1 MGGGGII
8 ILHYSGYNIYC
19 TQTFPHQRERTQKN
33 HKLLSKLYCRT
44 SKGIEVNWHTYL
56 KNDSCST
63 KHEQPNMLGKQELRL
78 PFVPSLLLEPP
89 TDQKSLPPRRATPI
103 FTPRRDGTWKMAKRL
118 PCSASKSRGML
129 RRNLFGSAK
138 SSFQS
143 SSGGFRLKM
152 ILGILQK
159 NSLYFSMFKKGDPA
173 FSTETCHV
181 FYLVLGSFNSKLHS
195 PHYQ

>member
-1 MGGGGII
+1 M
-8 ILHYSGYNIYC
+8 
-19 TQTFPHQRERTQKN
+19 QKN
-33 HKLLSKLYCRT
+33 HKLLSKLYCRP

-56 KNDSCST
+56 KNDNCST
-63 KHEQPNMLGKQELRL
+63 KHEQPNMLGEQELRL

-89 TDQKSLPPRRATPI
+89 TDQKSLSPRRAIPI
-103 FTPRRDGTWKMAKRL
+103 FPPRRDGTWKMAKRL

-143 SSGGFRLKM
+143 SWDFSMKR

-159 NSLYFSMFKKGDPA
+159 APYIFP
-173 FSTETCHV
+173 C
-181 FYLVLGSFNSKLHS
+181 SKLIQHFQHKHS
-195 PHYQ
+195 SFLFGLGILQFEAS